1 MSSRPDDPVINDP
14 VINDPNVKKAVEDL
28 KKTINQ
34 VLTEKGNTELD
45 NNKIKINKQ
54 CKKFFIEYT
63 NLKTP
68 EDKEQ
73 MIATEKKKLQ
83 LGVESKIFNKE
94 MLDNFLN
101 PPELRPDQQGGYP
114 GDEPSATQ
122 LLTSL
127 VVVCVI
133 GAFAYF
139 STPEQFIGVAEQLIF
154 QNGYNA
160 VLGGSKH
167 KKRKGRKSKKTKK
180 SMKHKKGRK
189 SKKAKKSMK
198 KKKGRKSMKKKKSN
212 KKRK

>member
-1 MSSRPDDPVINDP
+1 MSLRPDTPVINDTKVNP
-14 VINDPNVKKAVEDL
+14 AVEKL
-28 KKTINQ
+28 KETIYQ
-34 VLTEKGNTELD
+34 VLTEKGKTELNNN
-45 NNKIKINKQ
+45 NNKIKIKTQ
-54 CKKFFIEYT
+54 CEQFFIKYT

-83 LGVESKIFNKE
+83 LGVESKIFNEVELNK
-94 MLDNFLN
+94 FLESLE
-101 PPELRPDQQGGYP
+101 PRPDRYGGGHP

-139 STPEQFIGVAEQLIF
+139 STSEQFIGVAEQLIF

-167 KKRKGRKSKKTKK
+167 KKKKGRKSKKTKK

>member
-1 MSSRPDDPVINDP
+1 
-14 VINDPNVKKAVEDL
+14 
-28 KKTINQ
+28 
-34 VLTEKGNTELD
+34 
-45 NNKIKINKQ
+45 
-54 CKKFFIEYT
+54 
-63 NLKTP
+63 
-68 EDKEQ
+68 
-73 MIATEKKKLQ
+73 

-114 GDEPSATQ
+114 GDEPSTTQ

-127 VVVCVI
+127 AVVGVI
-133 GAFAYF
+133 GAFFYF
-139 STPEQFIGVAEQLIF
+139 TTSEQFIAVAERLIF

-160 VLGGSKH
+160 GLGGSNH

-180 SMKHKKGRK
+180 SMKHKK

-198 KKKGRKSMKKKKSN
+198 KKKGRKSMKKKKSM